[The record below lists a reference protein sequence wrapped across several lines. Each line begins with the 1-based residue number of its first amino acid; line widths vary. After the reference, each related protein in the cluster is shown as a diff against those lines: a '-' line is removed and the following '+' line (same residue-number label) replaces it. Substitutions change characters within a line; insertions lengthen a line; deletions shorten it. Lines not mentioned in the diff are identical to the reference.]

1 MHKIVFKK
9 MKGCGW
15 TERVFMQKQLSEGF
29 FKKSVLRNFAKISRK
44 HLCRKNE
51 TQAQDFSCDFCEICK
66 ITFFAEHHQTVSDYT
81 VLIVVKREQTKR

>member
-1 MHKIVFKK
+1 

-29 FKKSVLRNFAKISRK
+29 FKKGVLRNFAKISRK

-66 ITFFAEHHQTVSDYT
+66 IPFLQNTTRLFQIIAVS
-81 VLIVVKREQTKR
+81 IVVKREQTKR